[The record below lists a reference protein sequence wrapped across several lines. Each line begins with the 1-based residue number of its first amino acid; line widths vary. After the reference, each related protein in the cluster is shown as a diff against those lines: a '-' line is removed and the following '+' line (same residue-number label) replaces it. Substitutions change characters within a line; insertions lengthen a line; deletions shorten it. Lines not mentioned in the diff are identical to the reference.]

1 MRYQK
6 SGRQS
11 YEEHKRKIWV
21 PRDIKSKFDR
31 RLYELVRLKPAGEWS
46 RDLVES
52 TEAGKILA
60 ETHWKNVKKALKKEK
75 PSTKAQLEAVLKKAV
90 MTPQQKL
97 VILYEKSL
105 RMPLSTEEFQQYLT
119 LFQENFPEAYKSM
132 YDKKSPSEIVAQ
144 NLQQMKK
151 VS

>member
-1 MRYQK
+1 M
-6 SGRQS
+6 
-11 YEEHKRKIWV
+11 V
-21 PRDIKSKFDR
+21 PRDVKSKSNR
-31 RLYELVRLKPAGEWS
+31 HLYELVRLQPVGEWS

-132 YDKKSPSEIVAQ
+132 YGKKSPSEIVAQ

>member
-1 MRYQK
+1 MRYRK
-6 SGRQS
+6 SERRS
-11 YEEHKRKIWV
+11 YEEHRRKIWV
-21 PRDIKSKFDR
+21 PRDVKSKFDR
-31 RLYELVRLKPAGEWS
+31 RLYELVRLKPVGEWS

-60 ETHWKNVKKALKKEK
+60 ETHWKNVKKTLKREK
-75 PSTKAQLEAVLKKAV
+75 PFTKAQLEAVLKKAV

-132 YDKKSPSEIVAQ
+132 YGKKSPSEIVAQ
-144 NLQQMKK
+144 NLQQIKR